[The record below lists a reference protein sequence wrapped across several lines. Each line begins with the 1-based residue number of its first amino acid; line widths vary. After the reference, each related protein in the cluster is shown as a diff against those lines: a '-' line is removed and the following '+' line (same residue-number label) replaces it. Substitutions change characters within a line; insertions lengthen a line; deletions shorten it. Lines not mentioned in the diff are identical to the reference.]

1 MKNYHNVE
9 CKRCGKQWYS
19 PKFDEEDKLPE
30 NCPYCY
36 QEEVQEIP
44 EPPTRIDILKED
56 LKDKWEATP
65 GKIREK
71 KHNAKIFVENNRML
85 ISMANVGLIITI
97 TIGIVVYLLF
107 LQ

>member
-1 MKNYHNVE
+1 MKDYYNVE
-9 CKRCGKQWYS
+9 CRRCGKQWYS
-19 PKFDEEDKLPE
+19 PKFDEEDEVPK

-44 EPPTRIDILKED
+44 EPPTRIDILK
-56 LKDKWEATP
+56 KDFRKKWAAIP
-65 GKIREK
+65 SKIQGK

-97 TIGIVVYLLF
+97 TISILVYLLF